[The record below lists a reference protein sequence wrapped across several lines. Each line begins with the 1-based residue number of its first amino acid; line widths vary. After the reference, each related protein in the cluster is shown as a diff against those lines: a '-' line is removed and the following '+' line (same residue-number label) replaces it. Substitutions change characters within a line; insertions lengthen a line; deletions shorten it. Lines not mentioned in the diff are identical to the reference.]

1 MHPNGL
7 HHDSTPHPFRDV
19 WRAVE
24 SFNNFDEVIFMN
36 KQQLLSVAIGSAFAA
51 VTLMPVAHAANPFA
65 ADTLQNGY
73 QVAQTDIKKKDGKCG
88 EGKCGAEKKKDGKCG
103 EGKCGA
109 DKKKDGKCGE
119 GKCGGDMKKKKDG
132 KCGEG
137 KCGAEEKKS

>member
-1 MHPNGL
+1 V
-7 HHDSTPHPFRDV
+7 T
-19 WRAVE
+19 VE
-24 SFNNFDEVIFMN
+24 CINNFDEVISMN
-36 KQQLLSVAIGSAFAA
+36 KQQLLSVAMGYAFAA
-51 VTLMPVAHAANPFA
+51 VTLMPVAHA

-109 DKKKDGKCGE
+109 DKKKDGKCGD
-119 GKCGGDMKKKKDG
+119 GKCGAEKKKDG

-137 KCGAEEKKS
+137 KCGDEKKKKS

>member
-1 MHPNGL
+1 
-7 HHDSTPHPFRDV
+7 
-19 WRAVE
+19 
-24 SFNNFDEVIFMN
+24 MN
-36 KQQLLSVAIGSAFAA
+36 KQQLLSVAVGSAFAA

-103 EGKCGA
+103 A